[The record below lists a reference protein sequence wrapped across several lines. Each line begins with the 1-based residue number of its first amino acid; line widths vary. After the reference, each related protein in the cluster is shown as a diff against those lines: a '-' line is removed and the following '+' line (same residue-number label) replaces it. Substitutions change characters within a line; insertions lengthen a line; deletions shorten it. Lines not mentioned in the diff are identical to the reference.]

1 MKNHDPYLALRFKE
15 FNYFLLIRFLLVFGW
30 SMQFIIVEWE
40 VYNLTKDP
48 LALGLIGLV
57 EIIPAISMS
66 LFAGHIVD
74 QKEKKKLFTIAI
86 IAFLFISVAFFSIT
100 TNYFYS
106 NYSSKQVL
114 TGIYILVFIGG
125 FIRAF
130 FGPIIFSLVALI
142 VSKNAYS
149 NAASWS
155 SSTWQFAS
163 VLGPAFAGFSIALIG
178 VNASMGFVLISVFIA
193 LLLTYFIKKKPILN
207 PKIGEPII
215 KSLKTGLSFVF
226 KTKAILI
233 AITLDMVA
241 VLFGG
246 AIALLPIYAQE
257 ILNVG
262 SQGFGMLRGCSCSW
276 GTDNHVY
283 FCIYSCNEKCW

>member
-48 LALGLIGLV
+48 LVLGLIGLV

-86 IAFLFISVAFFSIT
+86 ISFLFISVAFFSIT

-130 FGPIIFSLVALI
+130 FGPIIFSLRSLFTTIFLPPSSIYTFLKCPLESSKGTKAALDI
-142 VSKNAYS
+142 ELRHFLERAVI
-149 NAASWS
+149 
-155 SSTWQFAS
+155 Q
-163 VLGPAFAGFSIALIG
+163 LGRKIDLSYRPPLGQVRRLQKQ
-178 VNASMGFVLISVFIA
+178 
-193 LLLTYFIKKKPILN
+193 LLL
-207 PKIGEPII
+207 
-215 KSLKTGLSFVF
+215 
-226 KTKAILI
+226 
-233 AITLDMVA
+233 
-241 VLFGG
+241 
-246 AIALLPIYAQE
+246 
-257 ILNVG
+257 
-262 SQGFGMLRGCSCSW
+262 
-276 GTDNHVY
+276 
-283 FCIYSCNEKCW
+283 